1 SVDNSVDAFASVQ
14 LAATNSDVNGI
25 SNTILGNILG
35 LTFDGANEADY
46 QAAIAAEA
54 SIADVAAL
62 QAVIDSVDNSVD
74 AFASVQ
80 LAATNSD
87 VNGISNAIL
96 GNILGLTFDG
106 ANEADYQ
113 AAIAAEAS
121 IADVA
126 ALQAVIDSVDNSV
139 DAFASV
145 QLAATNS
152 DVNGISNTTLG
163 NILGLTFDGANEAD
177 YQAAIAAEASIADV
191 AALQVLIDRVD
202 NSVDAFASVQLAA
215 TNSDVNGISN
225 AILGNILGLTF
236 DGANEADYQAAI
248 AAEASIADVAALQ
261 VLIDRVDNS
270 VDAFASVQLAATN
283 SDVNGISNATL
294 GNILGLTFDG
304 ANEADYQA
312 AIAAEASIADVAA
325 LQAVIDSVDNSVDA
339 FASVQLAATNS
350 DVNGISN
357 AILGNILGLTFDGAN
372 EADYQ
377 AAIAAE
383 ASIADVAA

>member
-1 SVDNSVDAFASVQ
+1 
-14 LAATNSDVNGI
+14 
-25 SNTILGNILG
+25 
-35 LTFDGANEADY
+35 
-46 QAAIAAEA
+46 
-54 SIADVAAL
+54 
-62 QAVIDSVDNSVD
+62 
-74 AFASVQ
+74 
-80 LAATNSD
+80 
-87 VNGISNAIL
+87 
-96 GNILGLTFDG
+96 
-106 ANEADYQ
+106 
-113 AAIAAEAS
+113 
-121 IADVA
+121 
-126 ALQAVIDSVDNSV
+126 
-139 DAFASV
+139 
-145 QLAATNS
+145 
-152 DVNGISNTTLG
+152 
-163 NILGLTFDGANEAD
+163 GANEAD

-191 AALQVLIDRVD
+191 AALQVLIDSVD

-261 VLIDRVDNS
+261 VLIDRVDASLLAFAEVQTAAADNDVNGISNAILGNILGLTFNSANEADYQAAIAAEASIADVAALQAVIDSVDSS

-283 SDVNGISNATL
+283 SDVNGISNTTL

-325 LQAVIDSVDNSVDA
+325 LQVLIDSVDNSVNA

-357 AILGNILGLTFDGAN
+357 TTLG
-372 EADYQ
+372 
-377 AAIAAE
+377 
-383 ASIADVAA
+383 